1 MDNIKFK
8 SDIKKKLIPYESGNV
23 HVESDL
29 FLYDSDI
36 VKIFKKKISTER
48 QETILS
54 LDKVDRSEF
63 VIPKYTLTH
72 GSNIIGYGMDFL
84 NNFESLYSLIQNKSL
99 SFADRKNIAISLY
112 ELITY
117 LESIG
122 ICYPDIHTGN
132 FLYKDGIVRVI
143 DMDSVMF
150 DKMCVKDNFNY
161 NIELSYLRLARL
173 CFTILI
179 NMRVILPFEIS
190 SVEQNDIIDFFDNEK
205 KDFFKYV
212 FGYEKSNK
220 YFIDG
225 IESFNEED
233 SVLIMHY
240 LK

>member
-36 VKIFKKKISTER
+36 VKIFKKRISVER

-54 LDKVDRSEF
+54 LDKVDRNEF

-122 ICYPDIHTGN
+122 ICYHDIHSSN
-132 FLYKDGIVRVI
+132 FLYNNGIKVI
-143 DMDSVMF
+143 DMDSVVF
-150 DKMCVKDNFNY
+150 KSIYGEKEFNY
-161 NIELSYLRLARL
+161 NMNFAYLRLARL

-212 FGYEKSNK
+212 FGYEKSDK

-233 SVLIMHY
+233 SVLIRSY

>member
-54 LDKVDRSEF
+54 LDKIDRSEF

-117 LESIG
+117 LERIG
-122 ICYPDIHTGN
+122 ICYHDIHSSN
-132 FLYKDGIVRVI
+132 FLYNNGIKVI
-143 DMDSVMF
+143 DMDSVVF
-150 DKMCVKDNFNY
+150 KSIYGEKEFNY
-161 NIELSYLRLARL
+161 NMNFAYLRLARL

>member
-8 SDIKKKLIPYESGNV
+8 RDIKKKLIPYESDNI

-54 LDKVDRSEF
+54 LDKADRSEF

-122 ICYPDIHTGN
+122 ICYHDIHSSN
-132 FLYKDGIVRVI
+132 FLYNNGIKVI
-143 DMDSVMF
+143 DMDSVVF
-150 DKMCVKDNFNY
+150 KSIYGEKEFNY
-161 NIELSYLRLARL
+161 NMNFAYLRLARL

>member
-122 ICYPDIHTGN
+122 ICYHDIHSSN
-132 FLYKDGIVRVI
+132 FLYNNGIKVI
-143 DMDSVMF
+143 DMDSVVF
-150 DKMCVKDNFNY
+150 KSIYGEKEFNY
-161 NIELSYLRLARL
+161 NMNFAYLRLARL

-190 SVEQNDIIDFFDNEK
+190 SVEQSDIIDFFDNKK

-233 SVLIMHY
+233 SVLIRSY

>member
-1 MDNIKFK
+1 MDNIKLK
-8 SDIKKKLIPYESGNV
+8 RDIKKKLIPYESGNV

-122 ICYPDIHTGN
+122 ICYHDIHSSN
-132 FLYKDGIVRVI
+132 FLYNNGIKVI
-143 DMDSVMF
+143 DMDSVVF
-150 DKMCVKDNFNY
+150 KSIYGEKEFNY
-161 NIELSYLRLARL
+161 NMNFAYLRLARL

-233 SVLIMHY
+233 SVLIRSY

>member
-36 VKIFKKKISTER
+36 VKIFKKRISVER

-54 LDKVDRSEF
+54 LDKVDRNEF

-122 ICYPDIHTGN
+122 ICYHDIHSSN
-132 FLYKDGIVRVI
+132 FLYNNGIKVI
-143 DMDSVMF
+143 DMDSVVF
-150 DKMCVKDNFNY
+150 KSIYGEKEFNY
-161 NIELSYLRLARL
+161 NMNFAYLRLARL

-190 SVEQNDIIDFFDNEK
+190 SVEQNDIIDFFDNEE

-212 FGYEKSNK
+212 FGYEKSDK

-225 IESFNEED
+225 IERFNE
-233 SVLIMHY
+233 
-240 LK
+240 